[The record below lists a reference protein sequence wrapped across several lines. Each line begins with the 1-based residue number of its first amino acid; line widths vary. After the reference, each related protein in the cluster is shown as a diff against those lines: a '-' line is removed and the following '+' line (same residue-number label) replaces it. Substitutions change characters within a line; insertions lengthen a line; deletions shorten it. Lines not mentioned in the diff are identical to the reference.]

1 MGGFHGTIFSR
12 TLKMDIGVSVILP
25 QDSRKHRGVEPLA
38 SGIVPRKTSKTL
50 LLLHGLGDNHTAW
63 MNKTGIYRYAEE
75 HDIAV
80 IMPEVH
86 RSFYQNMYY
95 GHAFETFIAEELPQV
110 MGNMFHISTE
120 PEDLMIAGL
129 SMGGYGALYLGLKY
143 PEKFCAIGA
152 FSGAVD
158 IVGLVNAQKAAIDR
172 EDLYSP
178 LDTLCAFGPADGRNL
193 EKADVYH
200 WLEEAMKKEVH
211 VPIFLSAGAEDPI
224 YPLTEKFA
232 ETLKDKH
239 YAPFVFHTLP
249 GTHDWDVWDTS
260 IQMFLKE
267 TLE

>member
-1 MGGFHGTIFSR
+1 MGGFNGTIFSR
-12 TLKMDIGVSVILP
+12 SLKMDVGISVILP

-38 SGIVPRKTSKTL
+38 PGITARKKVKTL
-50 LLLHGLGDNHTAW
+50 FLLHGLGDNHTAW

-95 GHAFETFIAEELPQV
+95 GHAFETFIVQELPQV
-110 MGNMFHISTE
+110 VESMFQLSIA
-120 PEDLMIAGL
+120 PEDTLIAGL

-143 PEKFCAIGA
+143 PERYCAIGA

-158 IVGLVNAQKAAIDR
+158 IVNLVKSAKEVMGR
-172 EDLYSP
+172 EDLYSAQ
-178 LDTLCAFGPADGRNL
+178 DGLCAFGPTEENL

-200 WLEEAMKKEVH
+200 WLMEDLSKGVQL
-211 VPIFLSAGAEDPI
+211 PIFLSAGVDDPI
-224 YPLTEKFA
+224 YSLTEKFA
-232 ETLKDKH
+232 QTLQKH
-239 YAPFVFHTLP
+239 SYPNFVFHPLP

-260 IQMFLKE
+260 IQMFLKQM
-267 TLE
+267 LE